1 MTMGSSLCAGRYR
14 SILVSFS
21 PILLIVIL
29 VMFLPPEGKEGAQWV
44 QFIGRFH
51 PLIVHFPIALILL
64 VPVLEV
70 VGRFERFSY
79 LRLSSGFVLVLS
91 WTGYRGGQISQG
103 EEHLTEYMP
112 SPLRHAIG
120 LPDYKPLAQA
130 TADSFY
136 AVRVQAIFTQ
146 RCVTCHGPK
155 KQKSGLR
162 LDSYGWL

>member
-64 VPVLEV
+64 VPVLEL

-79 LRLSSGFVLVLS
+79 LRLSSGFILGLETMAATVAAFLGWCLARTGGYSGPLVTQHM
-91 WTGYRGGQISQG
+91 WGGVT
-103 EEHLTEYMP
+103 LT
-112 SPLRHAIG
+112 
-120 LPDYKPLAQA
+120 
-130 TADSFY
+130 
-136 AVRVQAIFTQ
+136 AVCWLCWPRTLQAIQ
-146 RCVTCHGPK
+146 G
-155 KQKSGLR
+155 
-162 LDSYGWL
+162 